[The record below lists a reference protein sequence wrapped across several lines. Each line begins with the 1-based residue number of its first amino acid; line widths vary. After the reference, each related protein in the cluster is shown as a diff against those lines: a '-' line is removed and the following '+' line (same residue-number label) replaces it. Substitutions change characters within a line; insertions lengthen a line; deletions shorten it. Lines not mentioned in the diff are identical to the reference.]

1 MSVHYRGL
9 APMYNFHI
17 DEDVKMKKFHIL
29 KNRDSVKI
37 KLLGLDIN
45 DKTIGFSSK
54 QIHDWVQYP
63 LFLYDIK
70 NVLNYEDGYGCFN
83 KTLNMFY
90 NTYILF
96 KSNIFTPLFVGA
108 SWFWPYNSYLG
119 SSGGNPHYMVYR
131 DNKNKLF
138 KEELLKIDN
147 IFGKIYPLL
156 INRGDNE
163 ILNRA
168 VLANYWLYK
177 ARETI
182 KPFDRMIFLNAALE
196 ALVSNSKTAIMN
208 KISTR
213 AGLLIGETNKK
224 QDLICSK
231 IKKIY
236 EQRSKLVHGSN
247 ITLRN
252 YDTWYIQ
259 EIVRVLILKI
269 TSLHKQY
276 SSANELFHDIDVSS
290 TDYKLQKDIL
300 HKSDSMFL
308 ECAKFNSPEINT

>member
-1 MSVHYRGL
+1 
-9 APMYNFHI
+9 MYNFYI
-17 DEDVKMKKFHIL
+17 DKDVKMKKFKIL
-29 KNRDSVKI
+29 KNRNNMGI
-37 KLLGLDIN
+37 KQLDLDIN
-45 DKTIGFSSK
+45 DSNIGFSK
-54 QIHDWVQYP
+54 AQIHDWVQYP

-90 NTYILF
+90 NTYMLF
-96 KSNIFTPLFVGA
+96 KSNIFTPLFVGVD
-108 SWFWPYNSYLG
+108 WFWPYNSYLG

-182 KPFDRMIFLNAALE
+182 KPFDRMIFLNIALE
-196 ALVSNSKTAIMN
+196 ALVNNSKNNITN
-208 KISTR
+208 QISIR
-213 AGLLIGETNKK
+213 SGLLIGETNEE
-224 QDLICSK
+224 QNSICST
-231 IKKIY
+231 IKNIY
-236 EQRSKLVHGSN
+236 DQRSKLVHGSQIN
-247 ITLRN
+247 LKN
-252 YDTWYIQ
+252 YDSWYIQ

-269 TSLHKQY
+269 ISLHKQY
-276 SSANELFHDIDVSS
+276 DSPNELFQNIDKSKKNS
-290 TDYKLQKDIL
+290 ALQKDIFY
-300 HKSDSMFL
+300 KSNLMFP
-308 ECAKFNSPEINT
+308 ECEKFKNPKNKT